1 MRLLSNGE
9 KRGEIALKC
18 INNEDYYSYAD
29 NEDALK
35 KHKTFK

>member
-1 MRLLSNGE
+1 MRPLFNGE

-18 INNEDYYSYAD
+18 INNEDYYSYVHND
-29 NEDALK
+29 DAMK